1 MEKKARNKLFQVI
14 QDNFAF
20 VGIIRNQPHW
30 NAKSVKSLFI
40 FSLFTALGGIFL
52 FFKANSFLEYTMN
65 IYVTT
70 AIFGTAIAFLVMLYQ
85 KENFFELINR
95 FEEFVEKSEF

>member
-14 QDNFAF
+14 QDDVAF
-20 VGIIRNQPHW
+20 VGISPNRPHW
-30 NAKSVKSLFI
+30 NEKSAKSLFI

-70 AIFGTAIAFLVMLYQ
+70 AVFGTGISFLAMLYQ
-85 KENFFELINR
+85 KEKFFELINR
-95 FEEFVEKSEF
+95 FEEFAEKSEF